1 MSSNLPAI
9 NSSNVDQATVSKSID
24 YLRNKQARIS
34 TYSDAE
40 DLATADPEPKDIIYH
55 FGVLKN
61 ALVKTLWPEQ
71 FFIGSSILDDLLFE
85 AITGSG
91 MSDPLGFVLARI
103 STAGIHE
110 PGMIVYPLHSFGVL
124 GLGVANWLSKTIPY
138 IDLPEAGIAITI
150 QTNSMNRTLDFL
162 EHARSLFGIPQSVPA
177 ETVEHHRRVALEWL
191 ERNPLLAVKASA
203 FSGYAYENQYLLTIK
218 LEIATTLIFM
228 LSVMEPSR
236 DEELLRA
243 GSSSR
248 INNWQTL
255 DINHYLVVERTP
267 MPSVELRPRRIPMNV
282 KRTELINLCDLQVDL
297 DPAHWLSKPAIL
309 GQLVTSLETIEKG
322 FIRLSVDGRDNTVP
336 ARVYRKIFDALG
348 FFRRSF
354 HSQAKAGEP
363 AIFLATAFEMLLTDS
378 YSSGVKARLSRR
390 YGLATASLR
399 DAAALRPFVE
409 ALYTKRS
416 ETVHEGKVD
425 RDFDMRSAQKAFA
438 YALIGVVSA
447 LGNMP
452 QQSSAPMAQILGDEQ
467 EPTLWQRIKKLV
479 WGRLR
484 FRNRSR

>member
-1 MSSNLPAI
+1 MSSNLPALV
-9 NSSNVDQATVSKSID
+9 SPSVDRTTVAKSVS
-24 YLRNKQARIS
+24 YLQSKQAQIATFS
-34 TYSDAE
+34 GAE
-40 DLATADPEPKDIIYH
+40 DLATAEPEPKDLIYH

-85 AITGSG
+85 AISG
-91 MSDPLGFVLARI
+91 PGASDPLGCVLEEI

-124 GLGVANWLSKTIPY
+124 GLGIANWMKKTIPY

-150 QTNSMNRTLDFL
+150 QTNSMSRTLDFL
-162 EHARSLFGIPQSVPA
+162 EYARNLFGIPQSVPA
-177 ETVEHHRRVALEWL
+177 ETVKHHRRVALEWL
-191 ERNPLLAVKASA
+191 ERNQLLAVKVSAS
-203 FSGYAYENQYLLTIK
+203 SGYGYEHQHLLTIK

-243 GSSSR
+243 SSSSR

-255 DINHYLVVERTP
+255 DINHYLVIERTP
-267 MPSVELRPRRIPMNV
+267 KPSEELSPRRIPMNV

-297 DPAHWLSKPAIL
+297 DPAHWLKKPEIL
-309 GQLVTSLETIEKG
+309 GRLVSSLEMIEKG
-322 FIRLSVDGRDNTVP
+322 FTRLSVDGRNNSVQ
-336 ARVYRKIFDALG
+336 ARVYRKIFDALD

-354 HSQAKAGEP
+354 HSQAKEGEP

-378 YSSGVKARLSRR
+378 YSNGVKARLARR
-390 YGLATASLR
+390 YGLATASLP
-399 DAAALRPFVE
+399 DAALLQPFVT
-409 ALYTKRS
+409 ALYAKRS

-425 RDFDMRSAQKAFA
+425 GEFDLRSAQKAFA
-438 YALIGVVSA
+438 YAFIGVVHA
-447 LGNMP
+447 LDNLP
-452 QQSSAPMAQILGDEQ
+452 NKSSAPIAEILDDRQ
-467 EPTLWQRIKKLV
+467 ELSPWQRWKKFI
-479 WGRLR
+479 RDLR
-484 FRNRSR
+484 RSRR